1 MHFTPQISYRYSLE
15 EVTHIGQR
23 MAEFESL
30 DEMTAQDI
38 LGDDLVSNFV
48 ADFYRRHRRACI
60 TVARFAGVPV
70 AHGLYISSLPF

>member
-23 MAEFESL
+23 MAEFECL

-38 LGDDLVSNFV
+38 LGDDLVRNFV
-48 ADFYRRHRRACI
+48 AGFYRRHRRACI